1 MKPRLWIFHVNRPDL
16 TEVAY
21 RSVCKHFDVEIL
33 DNSANQELRQRGS
46 FKANLLYPPI
56 PFTFQQSHQWI
67 LKIAKD
73 AGLKHYYWMHNDAEA
88 LHGTAEGLIRFVE
101 ALEGQ
106 WGVVFT
112 HYDAM
117 AAFNVEALEAIGGW
131 SDLFEQY
138 FLDNHTYRL
147 LELNGYPLLRS
158 NLGVMHHE
166 DASTTIKYDKRKFE
180 RNQITFA
187 MYEQIYAFVWGGK
200 PGLETRKEPILR

>member
-16 TEVAY
+16 TKIAY
-21 RSVCKHFDVEIL
+21 KSVCDYFDVEII
-33 DNSANQELRQRGS
+33 DNSLDHELMKRGS
-46 FKANLLYPPI
+46 LKANVLCPPI

-73 AGLKHYYWMHNDAEA
+73 SGFKHYYWMHNDAEA
-88 LHGTAEGLIRFVE
+88 LPGTPEGLIRFVE

-117 AAFNVEALEAIGGW
+117 AAFNVEALQAIGGW